1 MFEELNNKPILRFNG
16 TYDEVALAGAVVEP
30 YEMSLR
36 ETVMS
41 SIADPNIGFVLLIA
55 GALGLYI
62 EFNAPGLIV
71 PGVAGGI
78 LLLLGLSSLSVLPIS
93 WVGVSLLILGLV
105 LFGLEAHFTSGIL
118 GVGGAVS
125 MVLGAVLLVNGPP
138 SLQIHLSTALAVVI
152 PFAMI
157 TIFLL
162 TIVMKA
168 QVNKAI
174 TGMKGMLGEV
184 GEARTELSPVG
195 KIFIHGEYWNA
206 ESSVPVSPGT
216 KVRVVS
222 SEGLTLHV
230 EPINTG
236 TS

>member
-1 MFEELNNKPILRFNG
+1 
-16 TYDEVALAGAVVEP
+16 
-30 YEMSLR
+30 
-36 ETVMS
+36 
-41 SIADPNIGFVLLIA
+41 
-55 GALGLYI
+55 
-62 EFNAPGLIV
+62 
-71 PGVAGGI
+71 
-78 LLLLGLSSLSVLPIS
+78 
-93 WVGVSLLILGLV
+93 
-105 LFGLEAHFTSGIL
+105 
-118 GVGGAVS
+118 